1 MRVDGFGTDELPS
14 PDRTGLG
21 IELHDPSLDRDPP
34 RARSDATVAAPW
46 LAVLQHRSH
55 GSTTP
60 SFIKPAASLSGL
72 PHPGGTAA
80 SPANS
85 LLNLPVEAGPA
96 AAPATIAA
104 LANPR
109 AIAIP
114 DPAGPETEIVVITCH
129 GITIGSDA
137 NAFKRPNTHIAAWRR
152 KGVSRVASEGL
163 PKSDGAWSIDNK
175 EKSASRA
182 ERTSQRAGAGPS
194 KNNVQ
199 TIP

>member
-1 MRVDGFGTDELPS
+1 
-14 PDRTGLG
+14 LG

-80 SPANS
+80 SPSNS

-182 ERTSQRAGAGPS
+182 ERTSQSAGAGPS